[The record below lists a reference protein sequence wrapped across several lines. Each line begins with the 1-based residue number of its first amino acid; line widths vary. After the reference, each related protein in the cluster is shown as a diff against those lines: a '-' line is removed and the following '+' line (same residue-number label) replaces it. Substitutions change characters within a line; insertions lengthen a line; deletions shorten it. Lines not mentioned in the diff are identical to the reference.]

1 MAVERYVESYRQLSG
16 TIHDS
21 GLLRRRRGFYLTRII
36 IWLLALAVLLAAV
49 VIFGATWFQLITAG
63 LIGMV
68 MAQLGFLSH
77 EAAHRE
83 VFASRELN
91 EWTSRIVAGLFMGLS
106 FSWWMAKH
114 NTHHAYPN
122 QEGEDPDI
130 ESNLIAMTPNA
141 ASRRRGF
148 GAFLASHQGAFF
160 VPLLFLEGANLHF
173 ASLKT
178 LLTAP
183 NVPHRVTEIVLIAIR
198 FGAYLTLLFLVLPFG
213 MACAFFGVQVGFFG
227 ILLGGA
233 FALNHIGMP
242 TVEKG
247 MHIDFLRRQVVMSRN
262 IKDGPVARFLLGG
275 LQFQIEHHLFPAAP
289 RPSLP
294 VMQKIVREHCAKHDI
309 PYTERTLTEAAATV
323 IAYLSQVGVKG
334 QDPYTCPLVRRYRG

>member
-1 MAVERYVESYRQLSG
+1 MTVAKYVESYRQLSE
-16 TIHDS
+16 TVHDA
-21 GLLRRRRGFYLTRII
+21 GLMNRHRSFYLSRIVA
-36 IWLLALAVLLAAV
+36 WLVVLAGLLAAV
-49 VIFGATWFQLITAG
+49 IVFGATWFQLITAG

-83 VFASRELN
+83 IFASRGWN
-91 EWTSRIVAGLFMGLS
+91 EWTSRIIAGLFMGLS

-122 QEGEDPDI
+122 QEGVDPDI
-130 ESNLIAMTPNA
+130 DSNLIAMTPNA
-141 ASRRRGF
+141 AVRRRGI

-160 VPLLFLEGANLHF
+160 VPLLFLEGANLHY

-178 LLTAP
+178 LYSAP
-183 NVPHRVTEIVLIAIR
+183 NVPHRITEIVLIAIR
-198 FGAYLTLLFLVLPFG
+198 HGAYLALLFIVLPFG

-247 MHIDFLRRQVVMSRN
+247 IHIDFLRRQVVMSRN
-262 IKDGPVARFLLGG
+262 IKDGPVARFFLGG

-289 RPSLP
+289 RTSLP
-294 VMQKIVREHCAKHDI
+294 KMQTIVREHCARYGI

-323 IAYLSQVGVKG
+323 VAYLSQVGVRG